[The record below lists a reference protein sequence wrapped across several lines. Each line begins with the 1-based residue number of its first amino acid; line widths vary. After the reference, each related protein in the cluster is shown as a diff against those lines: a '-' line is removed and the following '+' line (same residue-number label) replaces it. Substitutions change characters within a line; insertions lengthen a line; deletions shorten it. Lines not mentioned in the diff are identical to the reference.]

1 MIAAITGASLL
12 TVLIWLV
19 VAAVV
24 YYVVSWGLAKA
35 ALPDPFGK
43 VANILLILIVVI
55 LIVNALLMLVGRPL
69 F

>member
-12 TVLIWLV
+12 TVLVWLV
-19 VAAVV
+19 IAAVV
-24 YYVVSWGLAKA
+24 YYVVSWGLSKA
-35 ALPDPFGK
+35 ALPEPFGK
-43 VANILLILIVVI
+43 VANIILILVVVI